1 MPLLYYW
8 QRENYLRDLDMGAGY
23 HLNQANPVMH
33 EIYLGQSLWA
43 FTRASDGRYA
53 LAAELVVQ
61 AKTKNPPKFRY
72 GPYRV
77 WGNLTASR
85 YFQVDGQPNV
95 ELVLRSLSP
104 RMNAPRLG
112 QSFQGYAAVRRM
124 TLEDHLILTTAA
136 KEIALEARACILPE
150 EKLEATVLLGD
161 EEAVGRLVR
170 EQPSGIAEKRRVY
183 LYGQAIKRNAQL
195 AQQLHELYQGKCQ
208 ICLWNPKDKYGQNLC
223 QGHHTQWLSRGGEDV
238 IDNMVLVCPNH
249 HIAIHRCDAPL
260 DYLDLAFDFRTFRES
275 LQLNMHLSSL

>member
-195 AQQLHELYQGKCQ
+195 AQQLHEYISRQVSNLPVEPERQ
-208 ICLWNPKDKYGQNLC
+208 IWSES
-223 QGHHTQWLSRGGEDV
+223 LSRTPYT
-238 IDNMVLVCPNH
+238 MVKPRRRGCH
-249 HIAIHRCDAPL
+249 
-260 DYLDLAFDFRTFRES
+260 
-275 LQLNMHLSSL
+275 